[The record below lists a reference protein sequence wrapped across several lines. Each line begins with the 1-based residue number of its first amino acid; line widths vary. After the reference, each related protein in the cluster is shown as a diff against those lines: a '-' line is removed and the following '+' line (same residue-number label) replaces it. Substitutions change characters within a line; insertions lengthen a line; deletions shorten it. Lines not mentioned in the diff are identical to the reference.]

1 MAYRC
6 FPGSASTGGTGPPP
20 PSGAVTRSPSPPPTM
35 PGRECKFCKNN
46 GETTQMYRSHSLR
59 NPSDGRLICPVLRDH
74 ICDLCG
80 ATGDGAHTRCA
91 LIIWFVEYWDFN
103 QLSNQS
109 ITVH

>member
-1 MAYRC
+1 
-6 FPGSASTGGTGPPP
+6 
-20 PSGAVTRSPSPPPTM
+20 M

-74 ICDLCG
+74 VCELCG

-91 LIIWFVEYWDFN
+91 AAIICFVQGLHQY
-103 QLSNQS
+103 S
-109 ITVH
+109 ILMVDHGIVVVGLYA